1 MRTVAV
7 AIIVTYRGPIGASD
21 NAISIAALVLVHS
34 ARKEVITMQ
43 INDWLTLASLAL
55 QAARLV
61 PFSLGRRPA
70 WQATA
75 ISPSRGTKKR
85 GSTQ

>member
-1 MRTVAV
+1 
-7 AIIVTYRGPIGASD
+7 
-21 NAISIAALVLVHS
+21 
-34 ARKEVITMQ
+34 MQ

-70 WQATA
+70 W
-75 ISPSRGTKKR
+75 GTEKR